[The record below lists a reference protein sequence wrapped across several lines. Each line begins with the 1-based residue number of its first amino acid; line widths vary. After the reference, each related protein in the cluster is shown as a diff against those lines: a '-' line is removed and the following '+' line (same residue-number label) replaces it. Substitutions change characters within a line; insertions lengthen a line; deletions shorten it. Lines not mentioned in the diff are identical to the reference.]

1 MKKIIFFLTFC
12 SLLTG
17 CKNDTNSSAVAD
29 ESSQTGESIASKIAL
44 AYGYDNFEDVKQMNF
59 SFNVKI
65 NDTIRSTRTWN
76 WYPQED
82 RVELIENG
90 ESFSY
95 NQDGEYDETE
105 TAADQKFIND
115 TYWLLFPYQLM
126 WSEYESD
133 LNRMAVAPISQEEVQ
148 QLSVKFDNEGG
159 YTPGD
164 TYHLYLNSDNIIEE
178 WTFESSDGR
187 TLTTTWEDYETFNG
201 ITIAKSH
208 KTEDGSFELYFDDI
222 EVIK

>member
-1 MKKIIFFLTFC
+1 MKKILFFVTVGI
-12 SLLTG
+12 LLTG
-17 CKNDTNSSAVAD
+17 CKNDTKNSEVTEGSP
-29 ESSQTGESIASKIAL
+29 QTGEATATKIAM
-44 AYGYDNFEDVKQMNF
+44 AYGYENFDDVKQINF

-65 NDTIRSTRTWN
+65 NDTIRSSRTWN
-76 WYPQED
+76 WYPQEE

-90 ESFSY
+90 ERFSY
-95 NQDGEYDETE
+95 EKDGEFDETE

-115 TYWLLFPYQLM
+115 TYWFLFPFQLV

-133 LNRMAVAPISQEEVQ
+133 FNRMAVAPISQQEMQ
-148 QLSVKFDNEGG
+148 QLTVKYAGDGG

-164 TYHLYLNSDNIIEE
+164 TYHLFVNEDNIIEE
-178 WTFESSDGR
+178 WTFESSEGR
-187 TLTTTWEDYETFNG
+187 TLTTTWEDLETFNG

-208 KTEDGSFELYFDDI
+208 KTEDGSFELFFDNI

>member
-1 MKKIIFFLTFC
+1 MKKILFFVTVGI
-12 SLLTG
+12 LLTG
-17 CKNDTNSSAVAD
+17 CKNDTKNSAVT
-29 ESSQTGESIASKIAL
+29 EGSPQTGEATATKIAM
-44 AYGYDNFEDVKQMNF
+44 AYGYENFDDVKQINF

-65 NDTIRSTRTWN
+65 NDTIRSSRTWN
-76 WYPQED
+76 WYPQEE

-90 ESFSY
+90 ERFSY
-95 NQDGEYDETE
+95 EKDGEFDETE

-115 TYWLLFPYQLM
+115 TYWFLFPYQLV

-133 LNRMAVAPISQEEVQ
+133 FNRMAVAPISQQEMQ
-148 QLSVKFDNEGG
+148 QLTVKYAGDGG

-164 TYHLYLNSDNIIEE
+164 TYHLFVNEDNIIEE

-187 TLTTTWEDYETFNG
+187 TLTTTWEDLETFNG

-208 KTEDGSFELYFDDI
+208 KTEDGSFELFFDNI

>member
-1 MKKIIFFLTFC
+1 MKKILFFVTVGI
-12 SLLTG
+12 LLTG
-17 CKNDTNSSAVAD
+17 CKNDTKNSAVT
-29 ESSQTGESIASKIAL
+29 EGSPQTGEATATKIAM
-44 AYGYDNFEDVKQMNF
+44 AYGYENFDDVKQINF

-65 NDTIRSTRTWN
+65 NDTIRSSRTWN
-76 WYPQED
+76 WYPQEE

-90 ESFSY
+90 ERFSY
-95 NQDGEYDETE
+95 EKDGEFDETE

-115 TYWLLFPYQLM
+115 TYWFLFPYQLV

-133 LNRMAVAPISQEEVQ
+133 FNRMAVAPISQQEMQ
-148 QLSVKFDNEGG
+148 QLTVKYAGDGG

-164 TYHLYLNSDNIIEE
+164 TYHLYVNEDNIIEE
-178 WTFESSDGR
+178 WTFESSEGR
-187 TLTTTWEDYETFNG
+187 TLTTTWEDLETFNG

-208 KTEDGSFELYFDDI
+208 KTEDGSFELFFDNI

>member
-1 MKKIIFFLTFC
+1 MKKILFFVTVGI
-12 SLLTG
+12 LLTG
-17 CKNDTNSSAVAD
+17 CKNDTKNSAVT
-29 ESSQTGESIASKIAL
+29 EGSPQTGEATATKIAM
-44 AYGYDNFEDVKQMNF
+44 AYGYENFDDVKQINF

-65 NDTIRSTRTWN
+65 NDTIRSSRTWN
-76 WYPQED
+76 WYPQEE

-95 NQDGEYDETE
+95 EKDGEFDETE

-115 TYWLLFPYQLM
+115 TYWFLFPYQLV

-133 LNRMAVAPISQEEVQ
+133 FNRMAVAPISQQEMQ
-148 QLSVKFDNEGG
+148 QLTVKYAGDGG

-164 TYHLYLNSDNIIEE
+164 TYHLFVNEDNIIEE
-178 WTFESSDGR
+178 WTFESSEGR
-187 TLTTTWEDYETFNG
+187 TLTTTWEDLETFNG

-208 KTEDGSFELYFDDI
+208 KTEDGSFELFFDNI